1 MGKATPQQINEAL
14 HGYRRLADLYAEARR
29 DYIDEQLRE
38 TAERVAAAVH
48 GERRSDTTADG
59 SRVLGFLL
67 GLLKAEEILT
77 GDN

>member
-1 MGKATPQQINEAL
+1 MAKATPEQIKEAL
-14 HGYRRLADLYAEARR
+14 HGYRRLADLYNEARR
-29 DYIDEQLRE
+29 DLDNGRLRE

-48 GERRSDTTADG
+48 GERRSDTDADG

>member
-1 MGKATPQQINEAL
+1 MAKATPEQITEAI
-14 HGYRRLADLYAEARR
+14 RDL
-29 DYIDEQLRE
+29 DNGQPRE